1 VVRHCIIGR
10 QFGGVSCGVCI
21 DWLDRMNLMEV
32 LLNPTVLF
40 WLIFAGVLLVADL
53 AGWTK

>member
-10 QFGGVSCGVCI
+10 QFGGVSRGVCI

-40 WLIFAGVLLVADL
+40 WLIFAGVLLVVDWT
-53 AGWTK
+53 GWTK